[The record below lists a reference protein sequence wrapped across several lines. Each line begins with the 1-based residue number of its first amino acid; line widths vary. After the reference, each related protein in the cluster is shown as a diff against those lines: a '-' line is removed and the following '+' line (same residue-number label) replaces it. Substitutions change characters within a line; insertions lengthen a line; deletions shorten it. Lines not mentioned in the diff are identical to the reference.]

1 MTYAGF
7 SRPSFAL
14 LDFFL
19 GPRLRRVAPGTWA
32 RPGHERDAA
41 FVAGYSR
48 GLADSMAEI
57 ARLERERDALS
68 DLVSYQVTFHH

>member
-1 MTYAGF
+1 MTDAKLP
-7 SRPSFAL
+7 RPFYAL
-14 LDFFL
+14 LNLFG

-57 ARLERERDALS
+57 ARLERERDATS
-68 DLVSYQVTFHH
+68 VKE

>member
-1 MTYAGF
+1 MTDAKF
-7 SRPSFAL
+7 SRPLFAL
-14 LDFFL
+14 LNLFC

-48 GLADSMAEI
+48 GMADSMAEI
-57 ARLERERDALS
+57 SRLERELDTVQ
-68 DLVSYQVTFHH
+68 DKD